1 MVRTRALT
9 VMVTLG
15 LLFLTAIVAGSAS
28 AAGAGPMVVLADSVL
43 FGGILCGGFWIAW
56 FIIWLLVAI
65 WVYKDAE
72 SRGASGV
79 LWLIVVILLGLI
91 GLIIYLVVRPSQPLP
106 PPGYAPSPG
115 YYPPPGYAAPPPGYA
130 PPPPGYAP
138 PPPGYALPPQ
148 YPPPYPPQQ
157 PPQAPPPQ

>member
-1 MVRTRALT
+1 MVQTGALT
-9 VMVTLG
+9 ATVTMG
-15 LLFLTAIVAGSAS
+15 LSVLMALMAGASSAT
-28 AAGAGPMVVLADSVL
+28 GAGPMVVLANGFL

-56 FIIWLLVAI
+56 FIVWLLVAI

-106 PPGYAPSPG
+106 PPGYALPPG

-138 PPPGYALPPQ
+138 PPQ
-148 YPPPYPPQQ
+148 YPSPYPPQQ